1 MKLTNRSPG
10 MLGRAAQHAMKRMP
24 ARLGIQPRA
33 VRFSEKAFTDMIDKT
48 ATATHPESL
57 NDAALIKKLG
67 TLARL
72 EEMDDY
78 LDRENGPRKA
88 SLEWLYYRGLWRTV
102 IETLG
107 AGSEYIHIGRTK
119 GYVAGFQ
126 LQKTYENEPRGR
138 GIFPFSTLGKVVDRY
153 VLNRPEPDNLRQ
165 RRDLLLARLKDH
177 AAQILREQGE
187 LRYFDPAAGTGT
199 YGLEVLD
206 HALRNAGVKGTGSAQ
221 AVLAE
226 LLQALNQKD
235 ANALEAL
242 QARVT
247 QGSSKT
253 QPIRAQFRDI
263 SPYNVAKGNSL
274 IAEKGFSD
282 IATFERGDAF
292 SYNAL
297 AALKESFRP
306 NLVSVSG
313 FWELFSDNLR
323 VYRSIAGLYEAMAP
337 GGVMVFTAMP
347 RHKDIKFC
355 AFSLRTRSLTEKD
368 EDGDPVTHYTN
379 MPLRTKREIE
389 GLVRAAGFNI
399 LDSDETKDGY
409 FTAHVAQKPA

>member
-1 MKLTNRSPG
+1 MKVSKRTPATVAGHPVQR
-10 MLGRAAQHAMKRMP
+10 RMP
-24 ARLGIQPRA
+24 MRTAFKPQPLT
-33 VRFSEKAFTDMIDKT
+33 FSEKAFTDMIDKGHG
-48 ATATHPESL
+48 ATHPETL
-57 NDAALIKKLG
+57 NDAALVKKLG
-67 TLARL
+67 TLSRL

-78 LDRENGPRKA
+78 LDRENGPRKI
-88 SLEWLYYRGLWRTV
+88 SLEWLFYRGFWRTV

-138 GIFPFSTLGKVVDRY
+138 GIFPFSTFGKMIDRY
-153 VLNRPEPDNLRQ
+153 VLNRPEPENLRQ
-165 RRDLLLARLKDH
+165 RRDLLLSRLKDH
-177 AAQILREQGE
+177 AVQILRTQGE

-206 HALRNAGVKGTGSAQ
+206 HALRNVGTQSAGGAQ

-226 LLQALNQKD
+226 LLQALTTKD
-235 ANALEAL
+235 ANALETL
-242 QARVT
+242 QTKLA
-247 QGSSKT
+247 QGGGST

-274 IAEKGFSD
+274 IAEKGFGNM
-282 IATFERGDAF
+282 ATFERGDAF
-292 SYNAL
+292 NYNTL
-297 AALKESFRP
+297 AALKDGLKP

-323 VYRSIAGLYEAMAP
+323 VYRSIAGIFEAMAP
-337 GGVMVFTAMP
+337 GGIMAFTAMP

-355 AFSLRTRSLTEKD
+355 AYSLRTRSLTEKD

-409 FTAHVAQKPA
+409 FTAHVAQKPE